1 MSTKVAYVIA
11 IELGVLIALLA
22 WLAISRVPSVRP
34 LPAVAER
41 ARSGDSF
48 ATVAPVVRSNPQ
60 NLYATDDVVDAGSS
74 AQVAEEQAAPEY
86 VQEVAPELN
95 AGSYYAAV
103 EQVPVVSSSDC
114 YVAPVAQFVEFVQSR
129 QIIVVSNRRSFGR
142 PNRCPPRFSGA
153 SGPRAQQRPNAGRL
167 PPTGSRLAPRQN
179 PRVGPGPRQN
189 ANARPA
195 RQNHVAKA
203 RGDP

>member
-1 MSTKVAYVIA
+1 MIA
-11 IELGVLIALLA
+11 IELGVVIALLA

-48 ATVAPVVRSNPQ
+48 ATVAPVVGSNPQ

-129 QIIVVSNRRSFGR
+129 QIIVVYNRRSFGR
-142 PNRCPPRFSGA
+142 PNRCPPRPRFGGA
-153 SGPRAQQRPNAGRL
+153 SRPRVQQRPNAGRL

-179 PRVGPGPRQN
+179 PRVGLGPRQIPS
-189 ANARPA
+189 ARPA

-203 RGDP
+203 RWDP